1 VFVQGRQALIEMRK
15 VAAAAVASLVLVG
28 PNAAYG
34 AATPGDERLAGI
46 AQAYFR
52 GEWQFSPSTATRA
65 GVHDYDGN
73 LERVT
78 PDAFAVEVS
87 RLHATL
93 AKVEAIAPSDLSLDG
108 QVDRALLQSDIEG
121 NLFGLEARPAWR
133 SSPDYY
139 VNVGS
144 QAVFTIMAREFAPP
158 ERRLAFVIAREQI
171 IPVMLQQAQANLEAS
186 KVPAI
191 SAQVGMLDAEG
202 AADFLARDV
211 PEAFTSVSDPK
222 LLALFKASTAAS
234 VSAFKRYSAFI
245 KTSIVPRA
253 HASYAIGAAA
263 YEHLETLQNVQDIPL
278 SKLLGIGEANLAKDK
293 AAFIATAHAIDAKA
307 TPQEVAGRLRA
318 DHPAADA
325 LLPTAQADLNDLVA
339 FIKEK
344 HIIDLPDAPVAR
356 VVPTPKFARQF
367 TFASM
372 DTPGPLEKKA
382 TEAYYNVTPVDST
395 WSTRQTA
402 DHLGFFNRY
411 QTMIVSSHEAYPG
424 HYVNYLFNKQEPLSL
439 IRQLEWNPAFG
450 EGWAHY
456 DEQMMV
462 DEGLGNG
469 DPRYRLAQLTGAL
482 LRDCRYIVGIKE
494 HTQGMSID
502 EGTKFFM
509 DNAFVGREPAY
520 RESVRGTQDPL
531 YGYYTLGKLML
542 LKLRDDYRAKTG
554 SQFSL
559 ASFHDALLSHGDP
572 PIYYLRRL
580 LLGPDDRGSL
590 L

>member
-1 VFVQGRQALIEMRK
+1 MRK
-15 VAAAAVASLVLVG
+15 VAAAAVVSVVLVG
-28 PNAAYG
+28 PSSAFG
-34 AATPGDERLAGI
+34 AVTPGDERLAGI
-46 AQAYFR
+46 ARTYFQ
-52 GEWQFSPSTATRA
+52 GKWQFSPSAATRA
-65 GVHDYDGN
+65 GVHDYDAN
-73 LERVT
+73 LERAT
-78 PDAFAVEVS
+78 PDAFAAEVA
-87 RLHATL
+87 RLHVTL
-93 AKVEAIAPSDLSLDG
+93 AQVRAIAPGDLSLDG
-108 QVDRALLQSDIEG
+108 QIDRQFLQSDIEG
-121 NLFGLEARPAWR
+121 DLFGLETQPAWR
-133 SSPDYY
+133 NSPDYY

-144 QAVFTIMAREFAPP
+144 QAVFSIMAREFAPP
-158 ERRLAFVIAREQI
+158 EQRLAFVISREQL
-171 IPVMLQQAQANLEAS
+171 IPAMLEQAQANLAAS
-186 KVPAI
+186 NIPAI

-202 AADFLARDV
+202 AAGFLAHDV
-211 PEAFTSVSDPK
+211 PEAFTSVRDPK
-222 LLALFKASTAAS
+222 LLARFKASTAAS

-245 KTSIVPRA
+245 KMSIVPHA

-278 SKLLGIGEANLAKDK
+278 SKLLDIGEANLAKDK
-293 AAFIATAHAIDAKA
+293 GAFIAAARAIDPKA

-339 FIKEK
+339 FIKAK
-344 HIIDLPDAPVAR
+344 HIIDLPDAPVAK
-356 VVPTPKFARQF
+356 VVPTPQFARRF

-372 DTPGPLEKKA
+372 DTPGPLEKRA
-382 TEAYYNVTPVDST
+382 TEAYYNVTPVDPN
-395 WSTRQTA
+395 WSKQQA
-402 DHLGFFNRY
+402 EDHLGFFNRY

-424 HYVNYLFNKQEPLSL
+424 HYVNYLFNKQESLSL

-469 DPRYRLAQLTGAL
+469 DPHYRLAQLTGAL

-502 EGTKFFM
+502 QGTQFFM

-554 SQFSL
+554 SQFNL

-580 LLGPDDRGSL
+580 LLGPDDKGPL